1 MTIARVSSII
11 DGMNLP
17 FKKVF
22 LTALFAFFSFAAF
35 AQGSEPIITANE
47 YFKGVSEEYGKIKD
61 YQANANIVIDKEEM
75 KAKITYLQPDKVRFD
90 FSKPE
95 EQVIVFNGDTLT
107 IYLPGSAAV
116 LTQNANAEDSDA
128 KGSAANL
135 ATSEGLTLMRRYYTV
150 SWETSQEAVPL
161 DEDKATGEVSDEK
174 VVRLV
179 LWRRTTSEAFR
190 YIKLSI
196 NPKTKLIRR
205 VEAVTPSDITYKI
218 DFSDYEINQ
227 GLTAQRFSYDIPSAA
242 NSYDNFMF

>member
-1 MTIARVSSII
+1 MTIERVSSII
-11 DGMNLP
+11 NGMKLSV
-17 FKKVF
+17 KKSI
-22 LTALFAFFSFAAF
+22 LSAFAAAILSAGVF
-35 AQGSEPIITANE
+35 AQGPETIITANE
-47 YFKGVSEEYGKIKD
+47 YFKSVSEEYGKIKD
-61 YQANANIVIDKEEM
+61 YQANSNITIDKEDM

-95 EQVIVFNGDTLT
+95 DQVIVFNGETLT
-107 IYLPGSAAV
+107 IYLPGHQAV

-128 KGSAANL
+128 KGNAANL
-135 ATSEGLTLMRRYYTV
+135 ATSEGLSLMRRYYTV
-150 SWETSQEAVPL
+150 SYETSQEAVPL
-161 DEDKATGEVSDEK
+161 DEGSDEK

-196 NPKTKLIRR
+196 TPKTKLIRR
-205 VEAVTPSDITYKI
+205 IEAVTPSDVTYKI

>member
-1 MTIARVSSII
+1 MKLS
-11 DGMNLP
+11 
-17 FKKVF
+17 FKKCV
-22 LTALFAFFSFAAF
+22 FAAF
-35 AQGSEPIITANE
+35 FAAAICSGAFAQNIITANE
-47 YFKGVSEEYGKIKD
+47 YFKSVSEEYGKIKD
-61 YQANANIVIDKEEM
+61 YQANANITIDKEDM

-95 EQVIVFNGDTLT
+95 DQVIVFNGETLT
-107 IYLPGSAAV
+107 IYLPGHQAV
-116 LTQNANAEDSDA
+116 LTQNANNEDSDA
-128 KGSAANL
+128 KSNAANL

-150 SWETSQEAVPL
+150 SYETSQEAVPL
-161 DEDKATGEVSDEK
+161 DEGDSSSEK

-196 NPKTKLIRR
+196 TPKTKLIRR
-205 VEAVTPSDITYKI
+205 IEAVTPSDITYKI

>member
-1 MTIARVSSII
+1 MTIERVSSII
-11 DGMNLP
+11 DGMKLP
-17 FKKVF
+17 VKKSI
-22 LTALFAFFSFAAF
+22 LSAFAAAILSAGVF
-35 AQGSEPIITANE
+35 AQGPETIITANE
-47 YFKGVSEEYGKIKD
+47 YFKSVSEEYGKIKD
-61 YQANANIVIDKEEM
+61 YQANANITIDKEDM

-95 EQVIVFNGDTLT
+95 DQVIVFNGETLT
-107 IYLPGSAAV
+107 IYLPGHQAV

-128 KGSAANL
+128 KGNAANL
-135 ATSEGLTLMRRYYTV
+135 ATSEGLSLMRRYYTV
-150 SWETSQEAVPL
+150 SYETSQEAVPL
-161 DEDKATGEVSDEK
+161 DEGSDEK

-196 NPKTKLIRR
+196 TPKTKLIRR
-205 VEAVTPSDITYKI
+205 IEAVTPSDVTYKI

>member
-1 MTIARVSSII
+1 MTIEHVSSII
-11 DGMNLP
+11 DGMKLSV
-17 FKKVF
+17 KKSI
-22 LTALFAFFSFAAF
+22 LSAFAAAILSAGVF
-35 AQGSEPIITANE
+35 AQGPETIITANE
-47 YFKGVSEEYGKIKD
+47 YFKSVSEEYGKIKD
-61 YQANANIVIDKEEM
+61 YQANSNITIDKEDM

-95 EQVIVFNGDTLT
+95 DQVIVFNGETLT
-107 IYLPGSAAV
+107 IYLPEHQAV

-128 KGSAANL
+128 KGNAANL
-135 ATSEGLTLMRRYYTV
+135 ATSEGLSLMRRYYTV
-150 SWETSQEAVPL
+150 SYETSQEAVPL
-161 DEDKATGEVSDEK
+161 DEGSDEK

-196 NPKTKLIRR
+196 TPKTKLIRR
-205 VEAVTPSDITYKI
+205 VEAVTPSDVTYKI

>member
-1 MTIARVSSII
+1 MKLS
-11 DGMNLP
+11 
-17 FKKVF
+17 FKKCV
-22 LTALFAFFSFAAF
+22 FAAF
-35 AQGSEPIITANE
+35 FAAAICSGAFAQNIITANE
-47 YFKGVSEEYGKIKD
+47 YFKSVSEEYGKIKD
-61 YQANANIVIDKEEM
+61 YQANANITIDKEDM

-95 EQVIVFNGDTLT
+95 DQVIVFNGETLT
-107 IYLPGSAAV
+107 IYLPGHQAV
-116 LTQNANAEDSDA
+116 LTQNANNEDSDA
-128 KGSAANL
+128 KSNAANL

-150 SWETSQEAVPL
+150 SYETSQEAVPL
-161 DEDKATGEVSDEK
+161 DEGDSSSEK

-196 NPKTKLIRR
+196 TPKTKLIRR

>member
-1 MTIARVSSII
+1 MHFFSILCF
-11 DGMNLP
+11 MKLP
-17 FKKVF
+17 FTKC
-22 LTALFAFFSFAAF
+22 LFAAIFAAAICSGAF
-35 AQGSEPIITANE
+35 AQGSDPIITANE
-47 YFKGVSEEYGKIKD
+47 YFKSVSEEYGKIKD
-61 YQANANIVIDKEEM
+61 YQANANITIDKEDM

-95 EQVIVFNGDTLT
+95 EQVIVFNGETLT
-107 IYLPGSAAV
+107 IYLPGHQAV
-116 LTQNANAEDSDA
+116 LTQNANAEDSDS
-128 KGSAANL
+128 KSNAANL

-150 SWETSQEAVPL
+150 SYETSQEAVPL
-161 DEDKATGEVSDEK
+161 DEGDDSSEK

-196 NPKTKLIRR
+196 SPKTKLIRR

>member
-1 MTIARVSSII
+1 MSA
-11 DGMNLP
+11 
-17 FKKVF
+17 
-22 LTALFAFFSFAAF
+22 FAAAILSAGVF
-35 AQGSEPIITANE
+35 AQGPETIITANE
-47 YFKGVSEEYGKIKD
+47 YFKSVSEEYGKIKD
-61 YQANANIVIDKEEM
+61 YQANANITIDKEDM

-95 EQVIVFNGDTLT
+95 DQVIVFNGETLT
-107 IYLPGSAAV
+107 IYLPGHQAV

-128 KGSAANL
+128 KGNAANL
-135 ATSEGLTLMRRYYTV
+135 ATSEGLSLMRRYYTV
-150 SWETSQEAVPL
+150 SYETSQEAVPL
-161 DEDKATGEVSDEK
+161 DEGSDEK

-196 NPKTKLIRR
+196 TPKTKLIRR
-205 VEAVTPSDITYKI
+205 IEAVTPSDVTYKI

>member
-1 MTIARVSSII
+1 MTIERVSSII
-11 DGMNLP
+11 DGMKLSV
-17 FKKVF
+17 KKSI
-22 LTALFAFFSFAAF
+22 LSAFAAAILSAGVF
-35 AQGSEPIITANE
+35 AQGPETIITANE
-47 YFKGVSEEYGKIKD
+47 YFKSVSEEYGKIKD
-61 YQANANIVIDKEEM
+61 YQANSNITIDKEDM

-95 EQVIVFNGDTLT
+95 DQVIVFNGETLT
-107 IYLPGSAAV
+107 IYLPGHQAV

-128 KGSAANL
+128 KGNAANL
-135 ATSEGLTLMRRYYTV
+135 ATSEGLSLMRRYYTV
-150 SWETSQEAVPL
+150 SYETSQEAVPL
-161 DEDKATGEVSDEK
+161 DENSDEK

-196 NPKTKLIRR
+196 TPKTKLIRR
-205 VEAVTPSDITYKI
+205 IEAVTPSDVTYKI